1 MKANRILLL
10 CTALVLPQLAMADV
24 ADTNPQGLGDIQAL
38 LKFCARVDPR
48 DAAAFQQQW
57 ASIVGTT
64 TGKQINVVEDESG
77 FKQGSDATTKV
88 LDKLSKSTAAGICAD
103 TAARWD
109 GKVSKLPVKEP
120 DDRNARRPD
129 PLRNDRR

>member
-1 MKANRILLL
+1 MKANRILLV

-38 LKFCARVDPR
+38 LKFCERVDPR

-64 TGKQINVVEDESG
+64 TVKQVDVVEDESG

-103 TAARWD
+103 TAARWE
-109 GKVSKLPVKEP
+109 GKASTLKVNDP
-120 DDRNARRPD
+120 DDRDAKRPD
-129 PLRNDRR
+129 PRNDRR